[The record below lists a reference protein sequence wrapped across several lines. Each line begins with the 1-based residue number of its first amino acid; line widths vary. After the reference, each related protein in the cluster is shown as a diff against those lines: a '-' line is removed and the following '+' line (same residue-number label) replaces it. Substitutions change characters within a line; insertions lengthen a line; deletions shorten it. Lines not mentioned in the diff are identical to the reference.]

1 VLALV
6 LSLATLTAP
15 PSAPA
20 DDALVVLEHIEPR
33 WRFDLVY
40 ARADNFAGRVI
51 YTHAVCALR
60 RGVAQELRGAQR
72 YLDQHHAGL
81 VLLFKD
87 CYRPD
92 HAQRVLFAAVRGT
105 PKARYVADPRGA
117 RGSMH
122 SYGAAVDVTLADA
135 DGRELDL
142 GTPHDFLGALAEPRL
157 EARFVA
163 EGKLTAAQVERRA
176 ILRAAMRAGGM
187 RSIPN
192 EWWHFDAGRHDEI
205 VARYSRLDVALDAI
219 ATPGRD

>member
-6 LSLATLTAP
+6 LSLATLAAP
-15 PSAPA
+15 PSPSA
-20 DDALVVLEHIEPR
+20 DEALVVLGRIEPR

-40 ARADNFAGRVI
+40 ARADNFAGRVV

-60 RGVAQELRGAQR
+60 QSVALRLRDAQR
-72 YLDQHHAGL
+72 YLDRHHAGL

-92 HAQRVLFAAVRGT
+92 HAQRLLFAAVRGT

-135 DGRELDL
+135 EGRELDL

-163 EGKLTAAQVERRA
+163 DGKLTSAQVERRA

-205 VARYSRLDVALDAI
+205 VARYTRLDVALDAI
-219 ATPGRD
+219 EAPRD

>member
-1 VLALV
+1 MLA
-6 LSLATLTAP
+6 LATLTSP
-15 PSAPA
+15 PL
-20 DDALVVLEHIEPR
+20 DDPLVVLTRVEPR

-51 YTHAVCALR
+51 YTHPVCALR
-60 RGVAQELRGAQR
+60 QSVAHRLRDAQR
-72 YLDQHHAGL
+72 FLDRRHPGL

-135 DGRELDL
+135 EGHELDL

-163 EGKLTAAQVERRA
+163 EGKLTPAQVERRS

-205 VARYSRLDVALDAI
+205 VARYTRLDVALDAI
-219 ATPGRD
+219 EPPPD